1 MAKIIFPTSVTIPLI
16 LKQTTINNGLNNA
29 QFSSTL
35 AILLLSLGC
44 LLSINP
50 ALAKPA
56 DGDDEGEEGDDDAR
70 ERREVMMVRKMKM
83 IMTTVRQIVAASFC
97 FYPVLQIL
105 PQQNT
110 ALLSSVCPC
119 VRHRRDISVFH
130 LYNIHVLD
138 HTNHIF
144 SESS

>member
-56 DGDDEGEEGDDDAR
+56 DGDDEGEEGDDDGEGEEGGDDGEEDEDDHDNSEANS
-70 ERREVMMVRKMKM
+70 VRLLLFLSS
-83 IMTTVRQIVAASFC
+83 TADSASVEYCSTFQC
-97 FYPVLQIL
+97 V
-105 PQQNT
+105 
-110 ALLSSVCPC
+110 SVCP
-119 VRHRRDISVFH
+119 SQA
-130 LYNIHVLD
+130 
-138 HTNHIF
+138 
-144 SESS
+144 

>member
-16 LKQTTINNGLNNA
+16 LKQTTINNGLDNA

-56 DGDDEGEEGDDDAR
+56 DGDDEGEEGDDDGEGEEGGDDGEEDEDDHDNSEANS
-70 ERREVMMVRKMKM
+70 VR
-83 IMTTVRQIVAASFC
+83 
-97 FYPVLQIL
+97 
-105 PQQNT
+105 
-110 ALLSSVCPC
+110 LLLLAPKE
-119 VRHRRDISVFH
+119 
-130 LYNIHVLD
+130 LL
-138 HTNHIF
+138 
-144 SESS
+144 

>member
-29 QFSSTL
+29 QFFSTL

-56 DGDDEGEEGDDDAR
+56 DKDDEGEEGDDDGEGEEGGDDGEEDEDDHDNSEANS
-70 ERREVMMVRKMKM
+70 VR
-83 IMTTVRQIVAASFC
+83 
-97 FYPVLQIL
+97 
-105 PQQNT
+105 
-110 ALLSSVCPC
+110 LLLLAPKE
-119 VRHRRDISVFH
+119 
-130 LYNIHVLD
+130 LL
-138 HTNHIF
+138 
-144 SESS
+144 

>member
-56 DGDDEGEEGDDDAR
+56 DGDDEGEEGDDDGEGEEGGDDGEEDEDDHDNSEANS
-70 ERREVMMVRKMKM
+70 VRLLL
-83 IMTTVRQIVAASFC
+83 R
-97 FYPVLQIL
+97 IL

-119 VRHRRDISVFH
+119 VRHRRDISHFS
-130 LYNIHVLD
+130 
-138 HTNHIF
+138 HI
-144 SESS
+144 